1 MLTSIGLSNFKSY
14 DEATLSLADLTVL
27 IGANASGKS
36 NLVEALQLISW
47 LAQGRRLADLP
58 YALEKEELAVRGKN
72 SELFLDKKIPL
83 SFTCRFS
90 NIEGELTLELYLSY
104 RNDELVIQGE
114 SLSADWLDSNVPFLY
129 KVVESADQ
137 EGDDIFVSY
146 NNFKQGK
153 NKPKITCT
161 GRQAV
166 FSQLQTPARFDN
178 KYPQSQ
184 QEIPRN
190 AKAVQDLL
198 QRILFLDPVPGQ
210 MRGYSFPSEH
220 RLRGDGSNL
229 SAILFKLCKSEASKT
244 EVLDFVKQL
253 PEQDISEIA
262 FMEGPRG
269 EVMVRL
275 IETFGAREEIRD
287 AAVLSDGTLRVLA
300 IAAALLSVDEGSLVV
315 VEEIDNGVHPSRAGK
330 LLERIKAIA
339 ERRSLRVL
347 LTTHNPALLD
357 ALPDSAVPNVT
368 FCYRDPNTGTS
379 RLAKLENLDEYPS
392 LIARGSL
399 GALMT
404 KRVIDKYV
412 KEPIDEERRKKRNA
426 EFIASLRRERS

>member
-1 MLTSIGLSNFKSY
+1 MLTSIGLNNFKSY
-14 DEATLSLADLTVL
+14 DDATLSLADLTVL

-36 NLVEALQLISW
+36 NLIEALQLISW
-47 LAQGRRLADLP
+47 IAQGRRLADLP
-58 YALEKEELAVRGKN
+58 YALDKEELAVRGKN
-72 SELFLDKKIPL
+72 SELFLDNKMPL
-83 SFTCRFS
+83 SFTCRFTTPQ
-90 NIEGELTLELYLSY
+90 GELALELSLSS
-104 RNDELVIQGE
+104 RNDELVIQDE

-137 EGDDIFVSY
+137 DGDDILVSY
-146 NNFKQGK
+146 NNFARGK
-153 NKPKITCT
+153 NPKIICT

-166 FSQLQTPARFDN
+166 FSQLQTPARFDP
-178 KYPQSQ
+178 KHPLSQ
-184 QEIPRN
+184 KEIPRN
-190 AKAVQDLL
+190 AKAVQDVL

-210 MRGYSFPSEH
+210 MRDYSFPSDN
-220 RLRGDGSNL
+220 RLRGDGRNL
-229 SAILFKLCKSEASKT
+229 SAILFKLCKSEASNT

-253 PEQDISEIA
+253 PEQDISKIA
-262 FMEGPRG
+262 FIEGPRG
-269 EVMVRL
+269 EVMVQL
-275 IETFGAREEIRD
+275 TETFGALEETRD

-315 VEEIDNGVHPSRAGK
+315 IEEIDNGVHPSRAGK
-330 LLERIKAIA
+330 LLERIKALA

-368 FCYRDPNTGTS
+368 FCYRDPTTGAS
-379 RLAKLENLDEYPS
+379 RLAKLEDIDEYPS

-399 GALMT
+399 GSLMT

-412 KEPIDEERRKKRNA
+412 KEPVDEKQRKKRNA
-426 EFIASLRRERS
+426 EFMVSLRGDRS